1 MICFVYI
8 DMIRA
13 HVQSIARVEA
23 WRAYQRAFHEFSDRV
38 RRLQTLTTDPHPNR
52 AAIEAA
58 LVDVEKARVIYD
70 ECRDVLARELLPT
83 SNKAGF
89 PSVDPPQAINERVK
103 GIAELLWESA
113 GRPEGTAEE
122 DWHLAEEIVKRA
134 ATAA

>member
-1 MICFVYI
+1 
-8 DMIRA
+8 MIRA

-58 LVDVEKARVIYD
+58 LVDVEKARSIYD
-70 ECRDVLARELLPT
+70 GYRDALAKQLLPPAQT
-83 SNKAGF
+83 ASF
-89 PSVDPPQAINERVK
+89 TIVDPPAAVTERVK
-103 GIAELLWESA
+103 SIAELLWESA
-113 GRPEGTAEE
+113 GRPDGTAED

>member
-1 MICFVYI
+1 
-8 DMIRA
+8 MIRA

-52 AAIEAA
+52 NAIEAA
-58 LVDVEKARVIYD
+58 LVNVEKARSIYD
-70 ECRDVLARELLPT
+70 GYRDALAKELLPAQT
-83 SNKAGF
+83 ASF
-89 PSVDPPQAINERVK
+89 TIVDPPAAVTERVK
-103 GIAELLWESA
+103 SIAELLWETA
-113 GRPEGTAEE
+113 GRPDGTAEE

>member
-1 MICFVYI
+1 
-8 DMIRA
+8 MIRA

-52 AAIEAA
+52 DAIETA

-70 ECRDVLARELLPT
+70 GCRDALARELLPP
-83 SNKAGF
+83 SEKASF
-89 PSVDPPQAINERVK
+89 PSVDPPQAATERVK
-103 GIAELLWESA
+103 SIAELLWESA
-113 GRPEGTAEE
+113 GRPDGTAEE

>member
-1 MICFVYI
+1 
-8 DMIRA
+8 MIRA

-23 WRAYQRAFHEFSDRV
+23 WRAYQRAFHEFSERV
-38 RRLQTLTTDPHPNR
+38 RHLQTLTTDPHPNR

-58 LVDVEKARVIYD
+58 LVDVEKARSIYD
-70 ECRDVLARELLPT
+70 DYRDALAKQLLPAAQT
-83 SNKAGF
+83 ARF
-89 PSVDPPQAINERVK
+89 TIVDPPEAVTERVK
-103 GIAELLWESA
+103 SIAELLWESA